1 MFDENTNID
10 QDLMMRS
17 ILEGAEEEVPAGVWE
32 GVSAGLDRKARM
44 LWWRRVGIGV
54 TAAAAAVAAVLLV
67 LPGESSMD
75 IVPDS
80 EDLIAVVESEPAVD
94 TPENVTDPTT
104 TQQAAY
110 IAQAGLTTQAAH
122 AVHTARTAKSAMKHE
137 TVPSEIVT
145 PEDIYSCQTEE
156 TASFADAKDAAE
168 ETEVAVTKTPE
179 TEVKEEWHYYDDL
192 SALEGQLIDPVRR
205 PKVSLVLSGLTG
217 TNAAQNENTK
227 NIFKS
232 PELPSGPTKTG
243 IKQTSTNSTYDIPLS
258 FGAGVRVELSHKWA
272 IGTGVNYSILSR
284 KFFGTYTQVNDSGL
298 VENTT
303 SSDIKNTQ
311 HYIGIPVNAY
321 YDIIDSR
328 NVNLYV
334 YAGGT
339 AEKCITDRYDIL
351 GTAMVHKEKVQG
363 MQLSA
368 NAGIGVGF
376 KIGRHLGIYIDPSLR
391 YYFDCNQ
398 PVSIRTAQPLMLG
411 FEVGLRAYL

>member
-80 EDLIAVVESEPAVD
+80 EDLIAVVESEPAVG

-192 SALEGQLIDPVRR
+192 SALEGQLIDPVRTHR
-205 PKVSLVLSGLTG
+205 NKCSSKREHQEHIQKSGAPVWSDQNWNKADKHQLDLRHSAFIRSRSQSG
-217 TNAAQNENTK
+217 T
-227 NIFKS
+227 
-232 PELPSGPTKTG
+232 LP
-243 IKQTSTNSTYDIPLS
+243 
-258 FGAGVRVELSHKWA
+258 
-272 IGTGVNYSILSR
+272 
-284 KFFGTYTQVNDSGL
+284 
-298 VENTT
+298 
-303 SSDIKNTQ
+303 
-311 HYIGIPVNAY
+311 
-321 YDIIDSR
+321 
-328 NVNLYV
+328 
-334 YAGGT
+334 
-339 AEKCITDRYDIL
+339 
-351 GTAMVHKEKVQG
+351 
-363 MQLSA
+363 
-368 NAGIGVGF
+368 
-376 KIGRHLGIYIDPSLR
+376 
-391 YYFDCNQ
+391 
-398 PVSIRTAQPLMLG
+398 
-411 FEVGLRAYL
+411 